1 MGKTLNSVELM
12 TGVDGCLSVEVN
24 GKNVEL
30 LEVPNYSVVMNF
42 TVVEKQYV
50 GNPVIQRI
58 PTGVSFD
65 LTFTESVVRDD
76 TIVAPTLEALK
87 NGKFPRFN
95 FQGVAF
101 KPDGQEQ
108 RLAYNSAVP
117 NGAMGLQTLTPGETV
132 DREMSFALN
141 EVPQFISKLASTY
154 LESL

>member
-30 LEVPNYSVVMNF
+30 LEVPNYSIVMNF
-42 TVVEKQYV
+42 NVVERQYI
-50 GNPVIQRI
+50 GNPVVQRI

-76 TIVAPTLEALK
+76 TIVGPTLEAVR

-95 FQGVAF
+95 FQSVAT

-108 RLAYNSAVP
+108 RLACNNAVP
-117 NGAMGLQTLTPGETV
+117 NGAMGLQTLTPGEV
-132 DREMSFALN
+132 VEREMSFALN
-141 EVPQFISKLASTY
+141 EVPQFISQLASTY
-154 LESL
+154 LEKL

>member
-12 TGVDGCLSVEVN
+12 TGVDGCLSVEIN

-42 TVVEKQYV
+42 TVTEKQFV

-95 FQGVAF
+95 FQSVAY

-108 RLAYNSAVP
+108 RLSLNNAVP
-117 NGAMGLQTLTPGETV
+117 NGAMGLQTLTPGEV
-132 DREMSFALN
+132 VEREMSFALN
-141 EVPQFISKLASTY
+141 EIPQFISKLASTY
-154 LESL
+154 LEKL